1 MKRQKIIRMPNLHT
15 NSVIFSCKILYQVR
29 FCNNLLCNL
38 FINLFFIRCLR
49 MQVFY
54 HLLPCMKSQSHCY
67 KKGNAKRNSDC
78 SQIFKNY
85 LKLNTRDFQMAL
97 RTSGRYALWDV
108 IILTIIPLLIACIL
122 HSGLA
127 KGKSFFRSLF
137 FIPSLTSI
145 IVAGI
150 VFRLAFGTLETAT
163 VNRMLTFFGMQ
174 PIKWLSYPGPG
185 NFVLI
190 LLTLWRWNGV
200 NIVYYLSGL
209 QAIPA
214 DYYEAAQIDGAKA
227 IQKFFHVTL
236 PSLKPVLIYVIT
248 ITVLGGFS
256 MFTESVALWQQNN
269 AGGVGRTIVGYMYM
283 VDFKKNNLGLAS
295 AVGLTL
301 LGLVLVVNLI
311 QLVLMGFFKKED

>member
-1 MKRQKIIRMPNLHT
+1 MQNRSAGKTVKRRGIRFLSDPKVVPYVFVAPFIVFFLFVYMYPLIMTVIMSFQQIDGPNHH
-15 NSVIFSCKILYQVR
+15 Q
-29 FCNNLLCNL
+29 
-38 FINLFFIRCLR
+38 FIGL
-49 MQVFY
+49 
-54 HLLPCMKSQSHCY
+54 
-67 KKGNAKRNSDC
+67 
-78 SQIFKNY
+78 KNY
-85 LKLNTRDFQMAL
+85 QKLNTRDFQMAL
-97 RTSGRYALWDV
+97 QTSGRYALWDV
-108 IILTIIPLLIACIL
+108 IVLTIVPLLIACIL

-127 KGKSFFRSLF
+127 KGSGFFKSLF

-163 VNRMLTFFGMQ
+163 MNRLMTAMGFQ
-174 PIKWLSYPGPG
+174 PVKWLSYAGPG

-209 QAIPA
+209 QSIPT
-214 DYYEAAQIDGAKA
+214 DYYEAAQIDGASA
-227 IQKFFHVTL
+227 VQKFFHVTL
-236 PSLKPVLIYVIT
+236 PCIRPVLIYVIT

-283 VDFKKNNLGLAS
+283 VGFKKNNLGLAS

-301 LGLVLVVNLI
+301 LVLVVAVNLV
-311 QLVLMGFFKKED
+311 QLVLMGFFRKEE

>member
-1 MKRQKIIRMPNLHT
+1 MQTPSVKQPSLQQRGSFLTNPKIVPY
-15 NSVIFSCKILYQVR
+15 VFVAP
-29 FCNNLLCNL
+29 
-38 FINLFFIRCLR
+38 FILFFLFVYLYPLI
-49 MQVFY
+49 MTVIMSFQ
-54 HLLPCMKSQSHCY
+54 
-67 KKGNAKRNSDC
+67 
-78 SQIFKNY
+78 QIDGPNHHEFIGLKNY

-122 HSGLA
+122 HSGLV

-163 VNRMLTFFGMQ
+163 VNRVLIFFGLK
-174 PIKWLSYPGPG
+174 PVKWLSYSGPG

-214 DYYEAAQIDGAKA
+214 DYYEAAQIDGANS

-236 PSLKPVLIYVIT
+236 PCLKPVLIYVIT

-283 VDFKKNNLGLAS
+283 VGFKKNNLGLAS

-301 LGLVLVVNLI
+301 LALVLAVNLL
-311 QLVLMGFFKKED
+311 QLILMGFFKKED

>member
-1 MKRQKIIRMPNLHT
+1 MQKQIADRPRPRHVGSFLSNPK
-15 NSVIFSCKILYQVR
+15 VVPYIFVSPFV
-29 FCNNLLCNL
+29 
-38 FINLFFIRCLR
+38 LFFLFVYLYPLVMTVI
-49 MQVFY
+49 MSFQQIDG
-54 HLLPCMKSQSHCY
+54 PNSH
-67 KKGNAKRNSDC
+67 
-78 SQIFKNY
+78 IFIGLKNY
-85 LKLNTRDFQMAL
+85 QKLNTRDFQMAL
-97 RTSGRYALWDV
+97 ATSGRYALWDV
-108 IILTIIPLLIACIL
+108 IVLTIVPMLIACIL

-127 KGKSFFRSLF
+127 KGTNFFKSLF

-163 VNRMLTFFGMQ
+163 VNRLLVSLGLQ
-174 PIKWLSYPGPG
+174 PVKWLSYPGPG

-209 QAIPA
+209 QAIPT
-214 DYYEAAQIDGAKA
+214 DYYEAAQIDGANA
-227 IQKFFHVTL
+227 IQRFFHVTL
-236 PSLKPVLIYVIT
+236 PGIRPVLIYVIT

-283 VDFKKNNLGLAS
+283 VGFKKNNLGLAS

-301 LGLVLVVNLI
+301 LVLVVFVNLV
-311 QLVLMGFFKKED
+311 QLLLMGFFKKED

>member
-1 MKRQKIIRMPNLHT
+1 MQNISTKQPSLKQRGSFLTNPKVVPYIFVAPFVLFFLFVYLYPLIMTIIMSFQKIDGPNH
-15 NSVIFSCKILYQVR
+15 R
-29 FCNNLLCNL
+29 E
-38 FINLFFIRCLR
+38 FIGL
-49 MQVFY
+49 
-54 HLLPCMKSQSHCY
+54 
-67 KKGNAKRNSDC
+67 
-78 SQIFKNY
+78 KNY
-85 LKLNTRDFQMAL
+85 QKLNTRDFQMAL
-97 RTSGRYALWDV
+97 TTSGRYALWDV

-127 KGKSFFRSLF
+127 KGSSFFKSLF

-163 VNRMLTFFGMQ
+163 VNRVMTFFGLQ
-174 PIKWLSYPGPG
+174 PVKWLSYAGPG

-209 QAIPA
+209 QAIPT
-214 DYYEAAQIDGAKA
+214 DYYEAAQIDGANS
-227 IQKFFHVTL
+227 IQKFLHVTL
-236 PSLKPVLIYVIT
+236 PSIKPVLIYVIT

-283 VDFKKNNLGLAS
+283 VGFKKNNLGSAS

-301 LGLVLVVNLI
+301 LVLVVGVNLI
-311 QLVLMGFFKKED
+311 QLLLMGFFRKED

>member
-1 MKRQKIIRMPNLHT
+1 MQKASVKHPPLGRRGNLLNNPKVVPYVLIAPFVLFFLVVYLYPLVMTIIMSFQKIDGPKHRE
-15 NSVIFSCKILYQVR
+15 
-29 FCNNLLCNL
+29 
-38 FINLFFIRCLR
+38 FIGL
-49 MQVFY
+49 
-54 HLLPCMKSQSHCY
+54 
-67 KKGNAKRNSDC
+67 
-78 SQIFKNY
+78 KNY
-85 LKLNTRDFQMAL
+85 LKLDTRDFRLAL
-97 RTSGRYALWDV
+97 QTSGRYAFWDLIV
-108 IILTIIPLLIACIL
+108 LTIVPLLIACIL
-122 HSGLA
+122 HSGLV
-127 KGKSFFRSLF
+127 KGSSFFKSLF

-163 VNRMLTFFGMQ
+163 MNRVMTALGQ
-174 PIKWLSYPGPG
+174 KPIKWLSYADSG

-209 QAIPA
+209 QSIPT
-214 DYYEAAQIDGAKA
+214 DYYEAAQIDGANA

-236 PSLKPVLIYVIT
+236 PGIKPVLIYVIT

-283 VDFKKNNLGLAS
+283 VGFKKNNFGLAS
-295 AVGLTL
+295 AVGLVL
-301 LGLVLVVNLI
+301 LVLVIAVNLI
-311 QLVLMGFFKKED
+311 QLILMGFFKKED

>member
-1 MKRQKIIRMPNLHT
+1 MQNTSVKQPSLRRRGNFLNNPKVVPYVLVAPFVIFFVVVYLYPLIMTIIMSFQKIDGPNH
-15 NSVIFSCKILYQVR
+15 R
-29 FCNNLLCNL
+29 E
-38 FINLFFIRCLR
+38 FIGL
-49 MQVFY
+49 
-54 HLLPCMKSQSHCY
+54 
-67 KKGNAKRNSDC
+67 
-78 SQIFKNY
+78 KNY
-85 LKLNTRDFQMAL
+85 MKLDTRDFRLAL
-97 RTSGRYALWDV
+97 QTSGRYAFWDLLV
-108 IILTIIPLLIACIL
+108 LTIVPLLIACIL
-122 HSGLA
+122 HSGLV
-127 KGKSFFRSLF
+127 KGSSFFKSLF

-163 VNRMLTFFGMQ
+163 MNRVMTALGQ
-174 PIKWLSYPGPG
+174 KPIKWLSYADSG

-209 QAIPA
+209 QSIPT
-214 DYYEAAQIDGAKA
+214 DYYEAAQIDGANA

-236 PSLKPVLIYVIT
+236 PGIKPVLIYVIT

-283 VDFKKNNLGLAS
+283 VGFKKNNFGLAS
-295 AVGLTL
+295 AVGLVL
-301 LGLVLVVNLI
+301 LALVLAVNLI
-311 QLVLMGFFKKED
+311 QLILMGFFKKED

>member
-1 MKRQKIIRMPNLHT
+1 MQKTTKQPLLRHRGNLLNDPRIVPYVLVAPFIIFFLVVYLYPLIMTIIMSFQKIDGPKHRE
-15 NSVIFSCKILYQVR
+15 
-29 FCNNLLCNL
+29 
-38 FINLFFIRCLR
+38 FIGL
-49 MQVFY
+49 
-54 HLLPCMKSQSHCY
+54 
-67 KKGNAKRNSDC
+67 
-78 SQIFKNY
+78 KNY
-85 LKLNTRDFQMAL
+85 MKLDTRDFRLAL
-97 RTSGRYALWDV
+97 QTSGRYTFWDLIV
-108 IILTIIPLLIACIL
+108 LTIVPLLLACIL

-127 KGKSFFRSLF
+127 KGTSFFKSLF

-163 VNRMLTFFGMQ
+163 MNRVMTALGQ
-174 PIKWLSYPGPG
+174 KPIKWLSYADSG

-209 QAIPA
+209 QSIPT
-214 DYYEAAQIDGAKA
+214 DYYEAAQIDGANA

-236 PSLKPVLIYVIT
+236 PGIKPVLIYVIT

-283 VDFKKNNLGLAS
+283 VGFKKNNFGLAS

-301 LGLVLVVNLI
+301 LALVLAVNLI
-311 QLVLMGFFKKED
+311 QLILMGFFRKED